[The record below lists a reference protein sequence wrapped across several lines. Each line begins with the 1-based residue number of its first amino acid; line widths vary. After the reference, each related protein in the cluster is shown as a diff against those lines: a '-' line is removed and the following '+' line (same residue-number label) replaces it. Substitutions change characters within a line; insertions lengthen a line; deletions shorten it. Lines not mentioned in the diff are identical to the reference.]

1 MQKLGLVSL
10 VINFILI
17 GWLFWLTSQM
27 PKTNDVTTSTEKKAD
42 TQSLNAEEETE
53 ISELPI
59 ELPKSFK
66 GQIAFVNTDTL
77 FEKYELFKNIKGQLE
92 KKNRTLETDL
102 DNRLR
107 KLENEMIEA
116 QQRAQAGG
124 YTPNQMRDKEQEM
137 MRKQQELAEYKAS
150 QAEKLMEEE
159 RKLNKQLMD
168 AIKKYMNSYGP
179 ENNLNYVLG
188 YSEGGGILYAVDSL
202 DITKQVLQGLNK
214 QYKQKK

>member
-10 VINFILI
+10 VINVVLI
-17 GWLFWLTSQM
+17 GWLVWVTGQL
-27 PKTNDVTTSTEKKAD
+27 PKTSITESKAPQVTETESNQIEELSTESD
-42 TQSLNAEEETE
+42 MS
-53 ISELPI
+53 I
-59 ELPKSFK
+59 ELPKMKK
-66 GQIAFVNTDTL
+66 GQIVFVNTDTL
-77 FEKYELFKNIKGQLE
+77 FEKYELFKSIKGQLE

-102 DNRLR
+102 GNRLR
-107 KLENEMIEA
+107 KLESEMIEA

-137 MRKQQELAEYKAS
+137 MRKQEELAEYKAT
-150 QAEKLMEEE
+150 QAEKLMDEE

-168 AIKKYMNSYGP
+168 AIKKYMNSFGP

-214 QYKQKK
+214 QYRQKK